1 METSL
6 AVIGSLFADVRKL
19 KRFSIHLNHR
29 VSGHAAQSVD
39 LVGVDVVGLSQS
51 ACDTSQSQS
60 VLFHEAGAGRKPVAL
75 KRGGLADLRAFD
87 WTAYWAAEWALVQ
100 AAQKTEEARRLPRNH
115 WQFPVGAT

>member
-51 ACDTSQSQS
+51 TCDTSQSQS
-60 VLFHEAGAGRKPVAL
+60 ALFHEAGAGRKPVAL
-75 KRGGLADLRAFD
+75 RQDGLADLRAFD
-87 WTAYWAAEWALVQ
+87 GTSGWALKQ
-100 AAQKTEEARRLPRNH
+100 TAQKKEEARRLPRNH
-115 WQFPVGAT
+115 RQFPVGVT

>member
-29 VSGHAAQSVD
+29 VSGHVAQSVD

-51 ACDTSQSQS
+51 TCDTSQSQS
-60 VLFHEAGAGRKPVAL
+60 ALFHEAGAGRKPVAL
-75 KRGGLADLRAFD
+75 KRGGMADLRAFD
-87 WTAYWAAEWALVQ
+87 WTAYWAADWALEQ
-100 AAQKTEEARRLPRNH
+100 AAQKKEEARRLPRNH
-115 WQFPVGAT
+115 WQFPVGET

>member
-51 ACDTSQSQS
+51 TCDTSQSQS

-75 KRGGLADLRAFD
+75 RRRGLADLRASGWVHD
-87 WTAYWAAEWALVQ
+87 RALEQ
-100 AAQKTEEARRLPRNH
+100 AAQKKEEARRLPRNH
-115 WQFPVGAT
+115 RQFSVGAT